1 MNAIFP
7 ILALCL
13 LVWIFHAFGFWA
25 VLLVLL

>member
-1 MNAIFP
+1 MNHIFP

-13 LVWIFHAFGFWA
+13 LLWIFSTFGFWA